1 MRQDPDHTGNL
12 GLDWQASELVSAN
25 LAWQYVGSQVIKVP
39 TRNSQAFTSKRYQ
52 TLDVNT
58 NWTVTPAL
66 DFKLGITNLTN
77 TQRDEVAT
85 DADFI
90 LEGRTVYAGVDLQ
103 AVSHP
108 AAGAPSR
115 GAPFSFLPA
124 RIQRSCCVLRYQAQ
138 LFWLGS
144 AAPLPAD
151 FSVTGHRCR
160 CLWWPRGRRFPDGQ
174 SRLPGR

>member
-1 MRQDPDHTGNL
+1 YRPTVMTYLNVKEARIKGLELTGWVDVLDNVKLTGNFTLLDSEDRSTGDDLAKTPDHTGNL

-39 TRNSQAFTSKRYQ
+39 ARNSQAFTSKHYQ

-66 DFKLGITNLTN
+66 NFKLGITNLTN

-90 LEGRTVYAGVDLQ
+90 LEGRTVYAGVDYKL
-103 AVSHP
+103 
-108 AAGAPSR
+108 
-115 GAPFSFLPA
+115 
-124 RIQRSCCVLRYQAQ
+124 
-138 LFWLGS
+138 
-144 AAPLPAD
+144 
-151 FSVTGHRCR
+151 
-160 CLWWPRGRRFPDGQ
+160 
-174 SRLPGR
+174 